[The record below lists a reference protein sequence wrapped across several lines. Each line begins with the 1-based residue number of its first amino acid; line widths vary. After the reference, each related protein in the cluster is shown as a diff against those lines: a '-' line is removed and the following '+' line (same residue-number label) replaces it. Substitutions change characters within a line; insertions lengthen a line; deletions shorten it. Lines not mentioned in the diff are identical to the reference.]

1 MPEAVQRL
9 DGVVDGALEVD
20 VDVGDPGGLRG
31 APHHNEGQAGP
42 AQRGDAA
49 VGHLDLDEEDAVGL
63 ALADESDEALAGAR
77 LLQGPHGQGVALL
90 GGSLL
95 GAADDL
101 EDGLPHGRVEA
112 GEGHGQGAGAA
123 AGQAAGHGVGLVVEL
138 VHGGADP
145 RGGLRGDGSGAGQGV
160 GDGGYGDVGPAGDVL
175 HGCHV
180 RTSLCREPGGRSSSK
195 RFDQCAP
202 HSDNGSTNL
211 TEDRTCSTA
220 DSQSMASQRRHLLF
234 VHCTLIGLPGPG
246 QVPPRVRPRRGRRG
260 AGTTRRTSVHPPG
273 CSLSRSRETIPRN
286 RWEDSPETS
295 RRAHARQRRPR
306 TNTHEGTC

>member
-20 VDVGDPGGLRG
+20 VDVGDAGGSGG
-31 APHHNEGQAGP
+31 APHHDEGEVGP

-63 ALADESDEALAGAR
+63 ALADEADEALADAR

-90 GGSLL
+90 GGPLL

-145 RGGLRGDGSGAGQGV
+145 RGGPRGDGPGAGQGV

-180 RTSLCREPGGRSSSK
+180 RTSLCREPGDDPRRSVSISV
-195 RFDQCAP
+195 
-202 HSDNGSTNL
+202 
-211 TEDRTCSTA
+211 
-220 DSQSMASQRRHLLF
+220 RRIPI
-234 VHCTLIGLPGPG
+234 TG
-246 QVPPRVRPRRGRRG
+246 QQIWPKIERVRLR
-260 AGTTRRTSVHPPG
+260 
-273 CSLSRSRETIPRN
+273 SRSP
-286 RWEDSPETS
+286 W
-295 RRAHARQRRPR
+295 RQSIV
-306 TNTHEGTC
+306 TFCLSTVL